1 MYVEERFSAKKKAD
15 IRSEMDAETYWKTAR
30 LELQK
35 AWVKARVFGLGRLR
49 AIKLPRFRRGPKA

>member
-1 MYVEERFSAKKKAD
+1 MYVEERFSGKAKAD
-15 IRSEMDAETYWKTAR
+15 IRSEMDAETNWKTAR

-49 AIKLPRFRRGPKA
+49 AIRLPRIQRRPKP